1 MLLQT
6 NSYIVPKDKRTEHA
20 RLVKRFKQIMSR
32 YGCDDFEVYEM
43 AGPNWSTEVGGR
55 FIQIMKFRDKDHQ
68 KQIQEA
74 EQNDSSAQEL
84 VREFM
89 EMINFAYQRNAGHAT
104 TAFYISLVSG
114 PGVGRLAGD
123 ARVPGVDPNRDADGD
138 APKKKSSSNGA
149 VGGAAGEPHIE
160 VEENEDVT

>member
-55 FIQIMKFRDKDHQ
+55 FIQIMKFRDKEHQ

-74 EQNDSSAQEL
+74 EQNDATAQEL
-84 VREFM
+84 VRDFM
-89 EMINFAYQRNAGHAT
+89 EMINFSYQRNAGHAT

-114 PGVGRLAGD
+114 PGVGRLAGN
-123 ARVPGVDPNRDADGD
+123 AREIPGVDPSLNRDIEAE
-138 APKKKSSSNGA
+138 PKNNAGSNGA
-149 VGGAAGEPHIE
+149 VDEAHIE
-160 VEENEDVT
+160 ANDDVT